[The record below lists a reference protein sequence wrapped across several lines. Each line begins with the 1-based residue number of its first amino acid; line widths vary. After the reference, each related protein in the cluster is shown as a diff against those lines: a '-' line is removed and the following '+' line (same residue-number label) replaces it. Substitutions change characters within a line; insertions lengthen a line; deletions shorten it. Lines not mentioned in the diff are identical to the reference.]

1 VSTTDRW
8 PDRVRRVLV
17 AAGNLPI
24 AGSVALRHLAWDPT
38 HAQVL
43 ALRALPPA
51 LRRAA
56 ERAGS
61 SGPLAGTVLTPLALA
76 AQGRRSEAVRRLA
89 LAVEGTAV
97 EGTAA
102 EGTAAG
108 ARRRLRR
115 SVAAACALDDADL
128 AGRLLDRLPST
139 DPARHRLAALVA
151 VRRGDLRRA
160 GHEAGLAG
168 RRGRRLAKR
177 VRAEIATLSPP
188 AGTAPDHRPPDHRPA
203 GSRAPRPRLRPRPAE
218 APAAARRPGVDVL
231 HLVTNAL
238 PEVQAGYTVRTQ
250 GIAVAQRRAG
260 RDAQVAT
267 RLGFPVSVGVLGAR
281 AEAEVEGVPYH
292 RLLPARPLPAAADA
306 RLRADVAATGALVDR
321 LRPRVLHAH
330 SNHLNAQVALAVGR
344 PRGIPV
350 VYEVRGFLEETWRSR
365 GGSAGSDV
373 YRMSRDAETWCM
385 RQADAVVTLSR
396 SMRDDLLGRGL
407 PADHVQV
414 VPNAVDDA
422 YLVEPGDPAAT
433 RAELAIDRSAVVVGV
448 ISTLNDYEGIDTLV
462 DAAARLLAD
471 GAPVHLL
478 VVGDGP
484 ARHALAERAGAAGLG
499 RRATFTGRVPREL
512 AQRCHLATDV
522 FCVPRLDTPVTRLVP
537 PLKPLE
543 AMASGR
549 PVVASDLA
557 PLRET
562 IQHGTTGLLAPPG
575 DPAALAGA
583 LRPLLYDSAGRS
595 RMGRAARSWV
605 LEHRTWRQ
613 AAQWYDTLYER
624 HDRQAQGQSPQV
636 FGQ

>member
-1 VSTTDRW
+1 MSTTDRW
-8 PDRVRRVLV
+8 SDRVRRVLV

-76 AQGRRSEAVRRLA
+76 AQGRRSEAVRWLA
-89 LAVEGTAV
+89 LTLAV
-97 EGTAA
+97 

-128 AGRLLDRLPST
+128 AGRLLARLPST

-151 VRRGDLRRA
+151 VRRGDLRQA

-168 RRGRRLAKR
+168 RRGRRLAER
-177 VRAEIATLSPP
+177 VRAEITTLSPP
-188 AGTAPDHRPPDHRPA
+188 AGTAQADHRAPDHRPA
-203 GSRAPRPRLRPRPAE
+203 GTRAPGPRPAE
-218 APAAARRPGVDVL
+218 APAAGRRPGIDVL

-267 RLGFPVSVGVLGAR
+267 RLGFPVSVGVLSAR

-306 RLRADVAATGALVDR
+306 RLRADVAATGALADR

-396 SMRDDLLGRGL
+396 SMRDDLLARGL

-433 RAELAIDRSAVVVGV
+433 RAELAIDPAAVVVGV
-448 ISTLNDYEGIDTLV
+448 ISTLNDYEGIGTLV

-484 ARHALAERAGAAGLG
+484 ARHALAERADAAGLG

-624 HDRQAQGQSPQV
+624 HDRQAQGHSPQV